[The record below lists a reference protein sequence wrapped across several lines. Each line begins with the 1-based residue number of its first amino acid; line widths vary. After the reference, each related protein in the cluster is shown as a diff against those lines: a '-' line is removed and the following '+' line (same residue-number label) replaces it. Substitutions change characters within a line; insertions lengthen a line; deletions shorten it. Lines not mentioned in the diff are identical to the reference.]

1 MKKWI
6 RTMLLAI
13 VLMVLFLPAISEK
26 AEAATIKVST
36 LEELRA
42 AVQVPHSTVQVQA
55 DISCSDGSLVEMG
68 ADDVVLD
75 LKGHTLTSSAKNCSM
90 FYIHAGH
97 LKIGAFGS

>member
-42 AVQVPHSTVQVQA
+42 AVQVPHSTVSPVKIA
-55 DISCSDGSLVEMG
+55 P
-68 ADDVVLD
+68 A
-75 LKGHTLTSSAKNCSM
+75 SS
-90 FYIHAGH
+90 HR
-97 LKIGAFGS
+97 

>member
-42 AVQVPHSTVQVQA
+42 AVQVPHSTVQA
-55 DISCSDGSLVEMG
+55 
-68 ADDVVLD
+68 
-75 LKGHTLTSSAKNCSM
+75 
-90 FYIHAGH
+90 
-97 LKIGAFGS
+97 